1 MRSLATL
8 CIVLGAIIALGYC
21 IGQMPSFQSWRENR
35 HVSSKLQF
43 DMSKDPKPGTPVV
56 IDLPD
61 IGGRKISLPGKRT
74 IVVLAGGCSSCALK
88 TIDPRRVTSF
98 QADQLVIDYSNV
110 RAEIPAWAEKLPP
123 KIFVVS
129 DPEHKL
135 DDTLNAVWHPRF
147 VILDNKGRIER
158 ISKLDDNWSDIIQSK
173 AP

>member
-1 MRSLATL
+1 
-8 CIVLGAIIALGYC
+8 
-21 IGQMPSFQSWRENR
+21 
-35 HVSSKLQF
+35 
-43 DMSKDPKPGTPVV
+43 
-56 IDLPD
+56 
-61 IGGRKISLPGKRT
+61 
-74 IVVLAGGCSSCALK
+74 
-88 TIDPRRVTSF
+88 
-98 QADQLVIDYSNV
+98 VIDYSNV